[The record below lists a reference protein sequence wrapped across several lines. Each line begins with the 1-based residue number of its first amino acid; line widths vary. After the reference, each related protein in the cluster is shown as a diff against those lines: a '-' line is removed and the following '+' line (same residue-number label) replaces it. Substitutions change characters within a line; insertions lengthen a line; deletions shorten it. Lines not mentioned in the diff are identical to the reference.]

1 MHRGLC
7 NIPSASALTPIPHTH
22 ELVTLSLTHTLT
34 HTDEMKGE
42 DERTCTD
49 TYKLGGCGYARTATS
64 VKDISQEMFSSRFMN
79 Q

>member
-22 ELVTLSLTHTLT
+22 ELSLRSLSLT

>member
-22 ELVTLSLTHTLT
+22 ELSLTHT

-42 DERTCTD
+42 GERTCTD
-49 TYKLGGCGYARTATS
+49 TYKLGGCGDAQTATTI
-64 VKDISQEMFSSRFMN
+64 KDISQEMF
-79 Q
+79 

>member
-22 ELVTLSLTHTLT
+22 ELSLRSLSFTLTHT

-42 DERTCTD
+42 DERTCRD
-49 TYKLGGCGYARTATS
+49 TYKLGGFGYVQTATS
-64 VKDISQEMFSSRFMN
+64 VKDISQEMF
-79 Q
+79 